1 MIKDLTRGNPAKLIV
16 LFAIPL
22 LIGNLFQQFYHI
34 ANAFIVG
41 RTIGVH
47 ALAAVGCTAS
57 LVFLIIG
64 FVFGFTNGMAIVL
77 AQRFGSGDLAGV
89 RKSFA
94 ANLVLGGIVTV
105 ITTVLGVLYVR
116 PLLVLMRTPPE
127 ILDQAHSYLRIVFF
141 GLVPLV
147 FFNVLSSC
155 LRAVGNSRAPLGY
168 LVVACVVNIL
178 LDLLFILGF
187 HMGVEGAAIATV
199 LAQLSAGLLCVPY
212 ILKKG
217 SVFRLTKADWKMTGN
232 DLWEHLRFGLP
243 MGFQPSI
250 IAAGVIIL
258 QFSINGLG
266 ALSVAAYTAAQ
277 RIELF
282 ATLPLMSFGMA
293 MATYTAQNLG
303 ARQYQRIRS
312 GVLQCTAISLA
323 FSFVIGLVM
332 IFGGR
337 YFAGFFITSNP
348 EALSLSEKYL
358 TVGGLS
364 YFILGLLFI
373 FRYTLQGLGQ
383 NMVPTIAGIME
394 LVMRIFT
401 VTFLIGPFGFYGV
414 CLANPLA
421 WVGSSIPLMIAFV
434 LVARRKR
441 QVLSFESS
449 LVNVGSIS

>member
-34 ANAFIVG
+34 VNAFIVG

-77 AQRFGSGDLAGV
+77 AQRFGAGDLDGV

-94 ANLVLGGIVTV
+94 TNLILGGIVTV
-105 ITTVLGVLYVR
+105 FMTVLGELFVR
-116 PLLVLMRTPPE
+116 PLLVLMQTPAE
-127 ILDQAHSYLRIVFF
+127 ILDQAHGYLRIVFL
-141 GLVPLV
+141 GLGTLV

-168 LVVACVVNIL
+168 LVVACIVNIL

-187 HMGVEGAAIATV
+187 RMGVEGAALATV
-199 LAQLSAGLLCVPY
+199 LAQLLAGLLCVPY
-212 ILKKG
+212 VWKKG
-217 SVFRLTKADWKMTGN
+217 SVFRLAKADWKITGT
-232 DLWEHLRFGLP
+232 DLWEHLRIGLP

-250 IAAGVIIL
+250 IATGIIIL
-258 QFSINGLG
+258 QFSLNGLG
-266 ALSVAAYTAAQ
+266 AIPVAAYTAAQ

-303 ARQYQRIRS
+303 AKQYQRIRS
-312 GVLQCTAISLA
+312 GVFQCTAISLI
-323 FSFVIGLVM
+323 FSFSIGLVM
-332 IFGGR
+332 IFCGR
-337 YFAGFFITSNP
+337 SLAGLFITSNP
-348 EALSLSEKYL
+348 EALDLSAKYL
-358 TVGGLS
+358 TVGGMT
-364 YFILGLLFI
+364 YFVLGLLFI

-394 LVMRIFT
+394 LVMRVFAAL
-401 VTFLIGPFGFYGV
+401 FLIGPLGFFGV

-421 WVGSSIPLMIAFV
+421 WLGSSVPLIIAFAWS
-434 LVARRKR
+434 ARRKR
-441 QVLSFESS
+441 TAQPLDKT
-449 LVNVGSIS
+449 LINVGSIS

>member
-22 LIGNLFQQFYHI
+22 LIGNLFQQFYHV

-77 AQRFGSGDLAGV
+77 AQRFGAGDMNGV

-94 ANLVLGGIVTV
+94 TNLILGGIVAAFMTV
-105 ITTVLGVLYVR
+105 MGEMFVR
-116 PLLVLMRTPPE
+116 PLLVLMQTPPE
-127 ILDQAHSYLRIVFF
+127 ILDQAYGYLRIVFL
-141 GLVPLV
+141 GLGTLV

-155 LRAVGNSRAPLGY
+155 LRAVGNSRAPLWY
-168 LVVACVVNIL
+168 LMIACVVNIL

-187 HMGVEGAAIATV
+187 RMGVEGAAIATV
-199 LAQLSAGLLCVPY
+199 LAQLLAGLLCVPY
-212 ILKKG
+212 IWKKG
-217 SVFRLTKADWKMTGN
+217 SVFRLTKADWKITGT
-232 DLWEHLRFGLP
+232 DLWEHLRIGIP
-243 MGFQPSI
+243 MGFQPLI
-250 IAAGVIIL
+250 IATGIIIL
-258 QFSINGLG
+258 QFSLNGLG
-266 ALSVAAYTAAQ
+266 AIPVAAYTAAQ

-303 ARQYQRIRS
+303 AKQFRRIRS

-323 FSFVIGLVM
+323 FSFLIGLVM
-332 IFGGR
+332 IFFGR
-337 YFAGFFITSNP
+337 SLAGLFIASNP
-348 EALSLSEKYL
+348 EALDLSAKYL
-358 TVGGLS
+358 TVGGLT

-383 NMVPTIAGIME
+383 NMVPTIAGVME
-394 LVMRIFT
+394 LVMRVIA
-401 VTFLIGPFGFYGV
+401 VLFLIGPLGFYGV

-421 WVGSSIPLMIAFV
+421 WIGSSVPLIIAFAWS
-434 LVARRKR
+434 LRRKR
-441 QVLSFESS
+441 AAQPLDKT
-449 LVNVGSIS
+449 LINVGSIS